1 MTVAT
6 VARRARRKGSRNK
19 ATLAREAAFDVA
31 AKRAAIHG
39 TGLPDLKGSLDSLA
53 VLEETMRHFYIK
65 APFSACRRAVRF
77 DVRGID
83 HLRIR
88 RSSTPG
94 QFPERVF
101 PDAAPSPT
109 HKAVIDRGWRTVLG
123 RAIAPA
129 TTAFQHMDN
138 AADHTAIFRPFD
150 APDIVGR
157 CGSIR
162 FHCSSLSQNKF
173 CAYPNPLPISN
184 QDRILSAQN

>member
-1 MTVAT
+1 MAPRCRPPYEEQNARISILVNGIAGRPDTFVQTVLGQPQ
-6 VARRARRKGSRNK
+6 KP
-19 ATLAREAAFDVA
+19 LADGAG
-31 AKRAAIHG
+31 H
-39 TGLPDLKGSLDSLA
+39 T
-53 VLEETMRHFYIK
+53 
-65 APFSACRRAVRF
+65 FSACRRAVRF

-94 QFPERVF
+94 QFPEQVF

-138 AADHTAIFRPFD
+138 AADHTAIFRPRRPGHPS
-150 APDIVGR
+150 AGAVQSA
-157 CGSIR
+157 SIAHR
-162 FHCSSLSQNKF
+162 SAKTDSCACSD
-173 CAYPNPLPISN
+173 PLPISN
-184 QDRILSAQN
+184 QDRILSAQELMSSDPSITVVSLMLVT

>member
-1 MTVAT
+1 MARQSIGVLQAYGGKWHLRCRPPYEEQNARISILVNGIAERPDTFVQTVLGQLQ
-6 VARRARRKGSRNK
+6 KP
-19 ATLAREAAFDVA
+19 LADGAG
-31 AKRAAIHG
+31 H
-39 TGLPDLKGSLDSLA
+39 T
-53 VLEETMRHFYIK
+53 
-65 APFSACRRAVRF
+65 FSACRRAVRF

-94 QFPERVF
+94 QFPEQVF

-138 AADHTAIFRPFD
+138 AADHTAIFHPFD
-150 APDIVGR
+150 APDIRRQV
-157 CGSIR
+157 R
-162 FHCSSLSQNKF
+162 F
-173 CAYPNPLPISN
+173 NPLPLLIA
-184 QDRILSAQN
+184 QPKQILAHIPIPFHFRIRIVFSARKN